1 MKTYKNKDTNELVS
15 FDRSEAGV
23 VYLNK
28 ILNGSETR
36 EGLGKVTSEVI
47 IVSEAN
53 FPLMYEEV

>member
-15 FDRSEAGV
+15 FDRKENGV

-36 EGLGKVTSEVI
+36 ESLGKVTSEVI